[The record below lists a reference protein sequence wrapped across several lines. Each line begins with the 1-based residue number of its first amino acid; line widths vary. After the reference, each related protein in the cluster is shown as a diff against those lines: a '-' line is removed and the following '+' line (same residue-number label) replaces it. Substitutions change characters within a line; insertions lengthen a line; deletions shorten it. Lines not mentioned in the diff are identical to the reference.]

1 MGGRGYTMI
10 EQWDNLDA
18 FQDSMGSHF
27 NDREYSLALFM
38 EVAELVDSLNWK
50 PWRGQPMDRENLKRE
65 LIDVLFFVHHI
76 ARNHNITPEEL
87 RDKFKQVMKNNINRY
102 STNPIKLSTENGK

>member
-1 MGGRGYTMI
+1 MI
-10 EQWDNLDA
+10 EQWDKLDA

-27 NDREYSLALFM
+27 NDAEYSLGLFM
-38 EVAELVDSLNWK
+38 EVAELVDSMNWK
-50 PWRGQPMDRENLKRE
+50 PWRGQPLDRENLKRE
-65 LIDVLFFVHHI
+65 MIDVLFFVHHI

-102 STNPIKLSTENGK
+102 SSNPIKLSMENGK

>member
-1 MGGRGYTMI
+1 MI
-10 EQWDNLDA
+10 EQWDKLDV

-65 LIDVLFFVHHI
+65 MIDVLFFVHHI
-76 ARNHNITPEEL
+76 ARNHNITPE
-87 RDKFKQVMKNNINRY
+87 
-102 STNPIKLSTENGK
+102 

>member
-1 MGGRGYTMI
+1 MI
-10 EQWDNLDA
+10 EQWDKLDA

-65 LIDVLFFVHHI
+65 MIDVLFFVHHI

-102 STNPIKLSTENGK
+102 SSNPIKLSTENGK

>member
-1 MGGRGYTMI
+1 MI

-38 EVAELVDSLNWK
+38 EVAELVDSLN
-50 PWRGQPMDRENLKRE
+50 
-65 LIDVLFFVHHI
+65 
-76 ARNHNITPEEL
+76 
-87 RDKFKQVMKNNINRY
+87 
-102 STNPIKLSTENGK
+102 

>member
-1 MGGRGYTMI
+1 MI
-10 EQWDNLDA
+10 EHWDELDA

-27 NDREYSLALFM
+27 SDREYSLALFM

-65 LIDVLFFVHHI
+65 MVDVLYFVHHI